1 MDIAGLLIQALSGV
15 AGGNIAGV
23 VNKAKSLGPAMN
35 SVLGALG
42 GIAGGQVLGGTLAGM
57 MGGNAQAGN
66 ITASALVGLVLP
78 LVGGMLKQ
86 KA

>member
-1 MDIAGLLIQALSGV
+1 
-15 AGGNIAGV
+15 
-23 VNKAKSLGPAMN
+23 
-35 SVLGALG
+35 
-42 GIAGGQVLGGTLAGM
+42 M